1 MNTDNTK
8 DTKLPFI
15 AGAALVSVLGGTGLI
30 VLLLFTGNAGSN
42 SDTPSSQDHATMQ
55 SLVSTVENSNRD
67 EDSSEQT
74 NQRIADLSEYPS
86 HFSRSVALGKLLN
99 EADFHQALNLLDE
112 SKQLSDTAL
121 RQLTQVEIFRR
132 LASLDPVRALAR
144 SHDFLRVQRDL
155 YRSVVYQEWSYS
167 DIDSVVKYTEENLQS
182 LEYDERIVVLQS
194 ILNSGHTLA
203 DAVKRDIAKR
213 FDLEFYFDTLEE
225 RARERAMLE
234 NPVEHW
240 NLLLDD
246 SLNDHDQIED
256 LVSIALAVIEN
267 EGFDEFRILHKA
279 LSDRRIRNEVLREV
293 LLVRSRNDDIE
304 SVFNDA
310 VSLLDDT
317 NRSIV
322 FDIAERWL
330 QQDATATSEALSQME
345 DEGLRDDL
353 FESTALYLADRNPL
367 RALELL
373 ESFPESVRSEVA
385 YIAVFDIAVRDPIE
399 AVKHLSKITQYQEQ
413 SDAVPDYAQE
423 PPDRI
428 ANVVH
433 NLFREWAEFDALAAF
448 EWLLSDPTV
457 AHVHSNST
465 VQFAIG
471 RAVTANNAE
480 ALIEIALK
488 QSDAASNVELAGIV
502 LSKLASL
509 DFDKAKDLLPKM
521 SEQPARVM
529 GYATIGAVFF
539 YRDNDPEQSIEFG
552 KRLLVSDRTEY
563 YLLLAERWARH
574 NAKETYAHLDLLP
587 SAEAQARAASTLIE
601 MHNRRR
607 VVLSDEQLEH
617 LKSYLPAEKYP
628 RVEESNTTIK
638 SRTITF

>member
-1 MNTDNTK
+1 MNTANTK
-8 DTKLPFI
+8 IKKLPFI
-15 AGAALVSVLGGTGLI
+15 VGAAFVTILGGTGLI
-30 VLLLFTGNAGSN
+30 VVLMFTGNKGSN
-42 SDTPSSQDHATMQ
+42 SDTPSSQDHSAMQ
-55 SLVSTVENSNRD
+55 SLGSTVENSNHDQDRL
-67 EDSSEQT
+67 EPT
-74 NQRIADLSEYPS
+74 RQRIADLSKFPS
-86 HFSRSVALGKLLN
+86 HFSRSVALAKLLN

-112 SKQLSDTAL
+112 SKQLSDIAL
-121 RQLTQVEIFRR
+121 RQSTQMEIFRR
-132 LASLDPVRALAR
+132 LATLEPEQALAHT
-144 SHDFLRVQRDL
+144 HDFLRVQRNL
-155 YRSVVYQEWSYS
+155 YKSVVYQEWSYT
-167 DIDSVVKYTEENLQS
+167 DIDWLVTYTEQHLQS
-182 LEYDERIVVLQS
+182 LERDERRMILNS
-194 ILNSGHTLA
+194 ILNAGHTLSEA
-203 DAVKRDIAKR
+203 AKRDIAKR

-225 RARERAMLE
+225 RVRERAMLE

-240 NLLLDD
+240 NLLLGD

-256 LVSIALAVIEN
+256 LVSIALAVVAN
-267 EGFDEFRILHKA
+267 DGFDEFRILHKA

-293 LLVRSRNDDIE
+293 LLDRSRNDDIE

-330 QQDATATSEALSQME
+330 HQDALATSKALSQIE

-448 EWLLSDPTV
+448 EWLLTDPIV
-457 AHVHSNST
+457 AHVHSDSS
-465 VQFAIG
+465 VRFAIG

-488 QSDAASNVELAGIV
+488 QSDAASNVELASTV

-509 DFDKAKDLLPKM
+509 DFYKAKDLLPKM
-521 SEQPARVM
+521 SEKPARVM

-539 YRDNDPEQSIEFG
+539 YRDNDPKQSIEFS
-552 KRLLVSDRTEY
+552 KQLPVSDRAEY
-563 YLLLAERWARH
+563 YVLLAERWARH
-574 NAKETYAHLDLLP
+574 NAKETYANLDLLP
-587 SAEAQARAASTLIE
+587 STEAKARAASTLIE
-601 MHNRRR
+601 RHNGRR

-617 LKSYLPAEKYP
+617 LKSYLPDEKYP
-628 RVEESNTTIK
+628 KIEESNTTIK